1 VTDFTSALETG
12 GVQQDRRSDG
22 ALALAAGVVLA
33 MMIDRNSALARHSS
47 PLVASWIAHGI
58 GAAASLLFVMA
69 WAIASRRV
77 GGGLAAPSGR
87 GPLWAY
93 FGGIPGAMTVLLAA
107 ITVNGPLGLAG
118 TLALM
123 LVGQMI
129 FGMIADGFGW
139 LGMARRTFTR
149 RDLIAAT
156 SVIAGSAMIILS
168 RN

>member
-1 VTDFTSALETG
+1 V
-12 GVQQDRRSDG
+12 RRDYGSDG
-22 ALALAAGVVLA
+22 FLALGAGVVLA

-47 PLVASWIAHGI
+47 PLVASWIAHGV
-58 GAAASLLFVMA
+58 GAMASLLLVTA
-69 WAIASRRV
+69 LANASRRV
-77 GGGLAAPSGR
+77 GGGLAASSAK

-93 FGGIPGAMTVLLAA
+93 FGGVPGAMTVLLAA

-129 FGMIADGFGW
+129 FGLIADRFGW

-149 RDLIAAT
+149 RDLLAAIF
-156 SVIAGSAMIILS
+156 VVAGSMLIILS
-168 RN
+168 RG

>member
-1 VTDFTSALETG
+1 MSFSERFGDG
-12 GVQQDRRSDG
+12 GVQQDHRSDG
-22 ALALAAGVVLA
+22 VLALTAGVVLA

-47 PLVASWIAHGI
+47 PLFASWVAHGI
-58 GAAASLLFVMA
+58 GAAASLLAVVA
-69 WAIASRRV
+69 WAVASRRV
-77 GGGLAAPSGR
+77 SDGSPASSTR

-118 TLALM
+118 TLALV

-129 FGMIADGFGW
+129 FGMTADGFGW

-149 RDLIAAT
+149 RDLIAAAL
-156 SVIAGSAMIILS
+156 VIAGSAMIILS
-168 RN
+168 RH

>member
-1 VTDFTSALETG
+1 
-12 GVQQDRRSDG
+12 VQQGHRSDA

-33 MMIDRNSALARHSS
+33 MMIDRNSVLARHSS
-47 PLVASWIAHGI
+47 PLFASWAAHGI

-77 GGGLAAPSGR
+77 RGGLPASPAR

-129 FGMIADGFGW
+129 FGMVADGLGW

-149 RDLIAAT
+149 RDVLAAA
-156 SVIAGSAMIILS
+156 SVVAGSAMIILS

>member
-1 VTDFTSALETG
+1 MQL
-12 GVQQDRRSDG
+12 DRRSDG
-22 ALALAAGVVLA
+22 VLALAAGVVLA

-47 PLVASWIAHGI
+47 PLFASWVAHGI
-58 GAAASLLFVMA
+58 GAIASLLFVMA

-77 GGGLAAPSGR
+77 GGGLAASPAR

-129 FGMIADGFGW
+129 FGMIADGLGW
-139 LGMARRTFTR
+139 LGMARRTFTQ
-149 RDLIAAT
+149 RDLFAAAL
-156 SVIAGSAMIILS
+156 VIAGGAMIILS

>member
-1 VTDFTSALETG
+1 MQRDC
-12 GVQQDRRSDG
+12 RSYG
-22 ALALAAGVVLA
+22 FLALAAGVVLA
-33 MMIDRNSALARHSS
+33 LMIDRNSALARHSS

-58 GAAASLLFVMA
+58 GAAGSLLLVMA
-69 WAIASRRV
+69 WASASRRV
-77 GGGLAAPSGR
+77 GGGLAASSGR

-149 RDLIAAT
+149 RDLLAAT

>member
-1 VTDFTSALETG
+1 
-12 GVQQDRRSDG
+12 VQQDHKSDG

-33 MMIDRNSALARHSS
+33 IMIDRNSALALNSS
-47 PLVASWIAHGI
+47 ALVASWIAHGV
-58 GAAASLLFVMA
+58 GAMASLLLVIALAF
-69 WAIASRRV
+69 ASRRA
-77 GGGLAAPSGR
+77 GGGLAASPAR
-87 GPLWAY
+87 GPLWTY
-93 FGGIPGAMTVLLAA
+93 FGGVPGALTVLLAA

-129 FGMIADGFGW
+129 FGMVADGLGW
-139 LGMARRTFTR
+139 LGMARRTFTQ
-149 RDLIAAT
+149 RDLFAAA